1 MNKIVTLE
9 IIGKKSY
16 SLFRKIPLVMR
27 LSVVFFFLSLG
38 IAVAGNTYAQ
48 NATLSLDMSNST
60 IASVLEAVENE
71 TDFSFIYDA
80 NIVNTSRKVSVKVD
94 EKNIFDVLNKLFGDS
109 DIAYTVVNTKIILN
123 KKEAIMQQAGKT
135 VTGVVTDKTGEPIIG
150 ANVLQKGTT
159 NGTIT
164 DIDGK
169 FTLTVPQNSVIVIS
183 YIGYN
188 PQEVKYAGQSSLNVQ
203 LAEDTQNI
211 EEVVVTALGIKKKEA
226 SLTYSTQQVGGD
238 ELTRA
243 KDPNMINALAGK
255 TAGVQI
261 NKSSSGLGGSAKVSI
276 RGNRSVSGN
285 NQPLYVIDGVPMLNS
300 SNEQAVSAIGGT
312 ADAGNRDGGDGIS
325 NLNPDD
331 IESMSI
337 LKGASAAALYGS
349 QAANGVI
356 LITTKKGKAGVQKIT
371 FSSNLTVDHAMS
383 LPEFQNEYGMDKET
397 KTSWGPKG
405 SLTPYDNV
413 GDFFQ
418 NGVTAINSLSLTTGN
433 EKMQTYFSY
442 ANTTA
447 KGIVEHNKMQK
458 HNLNFRETASFF
470 DDYLK
475 LDANVNLLS
484 QSIKNRPA
492 SGGYYMNPLVGL
504 YRFLRGENIG
514 EYRTNF
520 ETFNDTRNLMEQ
532 NWYTDAERDMEQ
544 NPYWITNRIKSNDK
558 RTRAITSLTASLKIT
573 DWLSLQA
580 RGTVDY
586 THDTYNQKMYASTA
600 PAIAGS
606 NGRYIDL
613 NHTETL
619 YYGDFM
625 AMFNKKWDD
634 FALTGAI
641 GGSINSTTVNSL
653 RLDSKTASLYYPN
666 QFSVANIIMSTASY
680 IDQQIDQ
687 KRVMQSVFATAQL
700 GWKES
705 LYLDLTARNDWSSTL
720 AYTKHSSFFY
730 PSVGLSWIIN
740 NSLTMPE
747 WINFGKVRGSWSKV
761 GNDLPLFI
769 SNPVA
774 GSNDLIVAGGA
785 IQTNSK
791 APFDELKPEM
801 STSWEVGTE
810 WKFFDY
816 RLDFDFTYYKTNT
829 KNQLF
834 TLPSSAGAAYKYYYV
849 NAGNIQNQGV
859 EISLG
864 ITPVMTEDFRWKTSF
879 NFSTNKNKVI
889 ELHPDLK
896 TFVYGDE
903 GFSSSYS
910 MRLVEGGALGDIYGK
925 AFERD
930 EATGQ
935 IVFSKDEDGDL
946 VPNVVGS
953 GNTVKVGNSNPDF
966 MLGWGNT
973 LTYKGFSLYF
983 LIDGRFG
990 GDVLSQT
997 QADMDQ
1003 KGVSVESAAARNA
1016 GFVDLE
1022 GTQVKP
1028 DKFYTAVS
1036 GRNGCTEYYMY
1047 SATNIRLRE
1056 LSLGYTFPKRLLE
1069 KTKVF
1074 QDVQLSFVGRN
1085 LFFFHKSAPFD
1096 PDAVLSTGNDNQG
1109 IDVFGMPTTRSL
1121 GFNVKFTF

>member
-1 MNKIVTLE
+1 
-9 IIGKKSY
+9 
-16 SLFRKIPLVMR
+16 
-27 LSVVFFFLSLG
+27 
-38 IAVAGNTYAQ
+38 
-48 NATLSLDMSNST
+48 
-60 IASVLEAVENE
+60 
-71 TDFSFIYDA
+71 
-80 NIVNTSRKVSVKVD
+80 
-94 EKNIFDVLNKLFGDS
+94 
-109 DIAYTVVNTKIILN
+109 
-123 KKEAIMQQAGKT
+123 
-135 VTGVVTDKTGEPIIG
+135 
-150 ANVLQKGTT
+150 
-159 NGTIT
+159 
-164 DIDGK
+164 
-169 FTLTVPQNSVIVIS
+169 
-183 YIGYN
+183 
-188 PQEVKYAGQSSLNVQ
+188 
-203 LAEDTQNI
+203 
-211 EEVVVTALGIKKKEA
+211 
-226 SLTYSTQQVGGD
+226 
-238 ELTRA
+238 
-243 KDPNMINALAGK
+243 
-255 TAGVQI
+255 
-261 NKSSSGLGGSAKVSI
+261 
-276 RGNRSVSGN
+276 
-285 NQPLYVIDGVPMLNS
+285 
-300 SNEQAVSAIGGT
+300 
-312 ADAGNRDGGDGIS
+312 
-325 NLNPDD
+325 
-331 IESMSI
+331 
-337 LKGASAAALYGS
+337 
-349 QAANGVI
+349 
-356 LITTKKGKAGVQKIT
+356 
-371 FSSNLTVDHAMS
+371 MS

-458 HNLNFRETASFF
+458 HNLNFRETTSFF

-504 YRFLRGENIG
+504 YRFPRGENIG

>member
-1 MNKIVTLE
+1 MLKNFKPVSLILCAGALCFSGSMYANIAPVEQGTSISQQNGKVTGTVE
-9 IIGKKSY
+9 DDFG
-16 SLFRKIPLVMR
+16 PVTGA
-27 LSVVFFFLSLG
+27 SVV
-38 IAVAGNTYAQ
+38 V
-48 NATLSLDMSNST
+48 
-60 IASVLEAVENE
+60 
-71 TDFSFIYDA
+71 
-80 NIVNTSRKVSVKVD
+80 
-94 EKNIFDVLNKLFGDS
+94 
-109 DIAYTVVNTKIILN
+109 
-123 KKEAIMQQAGKT
+123 
-135 VTGVVTDKTGEPIIG
+135 
-150 ANVLQKGTT
+150 KGTT

-164 DIDGK
+164 DMDGN
-169 FTLTVPQNSVIVIS
+169 FTLEGVKNGDVIQIS
-183 YIGYN
+183 FIGYSTM
-188 PQEVKYAGQSSLNVQ
+188 EITYTGQPVGVIK
-203 LAEDTQNI
+203 LAEDTQKLD
-211 EEVVVTALGIKKKEA
+211 EVVVTALGMKRSEKSLGYAMQELKGDALLDSRESNIANALSGKVSGLQVVRSSGSVGGSSKIVLRGA
-226 SLTYSTQQVGGD
+226 NSLT
-238 ELTRA
+238 
-243 KDPNMINALAGK
+243 
-255 TAGVQI
+255 
-261 NKSSSGLGGSAKVSI
+261 GS
-276 RGNRSVSGN
+276 
-285 NQPLYVIDGVPMLNS
+285 NQPLVVVDGTPMDNFTGGVDDAWGNS
-300 SNEQAVSAIGGT
+300 GT
-312 ADAGNRDGGDGIS
+312 DMGNGLSDI
-325 NLNPDD
+325 NPED
-331 IESMSI
+331 IESMSV

-504 YRFLRGENIG
+504 YRFPRGENIG

-769 SNPVA
+769 SNPIA

>member
-1 MNKIVTLE
+1 MNKIATLE
-9 IIGKKSY
+9 KIGKKSY
-16 SLFRKIPLVMR
+16 TLFRKIPVVMR
-27 LSVVFFFLSLG
+27 LSILFLCLSLSM
-38 IAVAGNTYAQ
+38 AVANNSYAQ
-48 NATLSLDMSNST
+48 STALSLDISNST
-60 IASVLEAVENE
+60 IANVLEAVESQSE
-71 TDFSFIYDA
+71 FSFIYDA
-80 NIVNTSRKVSVKVD
+80 NVVNTNRKVSVNVSN
-94 EKNIFDVLNKLFGDS
+94 KNIFDILNKLFGDT
-109 DIAYTVVNTKIILN
+109 DIAYTVVNHKIILN
-123 KKEAIMQQAGKT
+123 KKETVLQQSGKKL
-135 VTGVVTDKTGEPIIG
+135 TGVITDKAGEPIIG

-164 DIDGK
+164 DVDGK
-169 FTLTVPQNSVIVIS
+169 FELILPAGSVISVS

-188 PQEVKYAGQSSLNVQ
+188 PQEIQYTGQSTLNIK
-203 LAEDTQNI
+203 LMEDTQNI

-226 SLTYSTQQVGGD
+226 SLTYSTQQLGGD

-243 KDPNMINALAGK
+243 KDPNLINALAGK

-285 NQPLYVIDGVPMLNS
+285 NQPLYVIDGVPMLNG
-300 SNEQAVSAIGGT
+300 SNEQASTAIGGT

-325 NLNPDD
+325 NLNPED

-356 LITTKKGKAGVQKIT
+356 LITTKKGKAGLRKVT
-371 FSSNLTVDHAMS
+371 FSSNLTVDQAFS
-383 LPEFQNEYGMDKET
+383 LPEFQNDYGMDPET
-397 KTSWGPKG
+397 KTSWGAKG
-405 SLTPYDNV
+405 NLNKYDNAK
-413 GDFFQ
+413 DFFQ
-418 NGVTAINSLSLTTGN
+418 NGVTAINSLSFTSGN
-433 EKMQTYFSY
+433 DAMQTYFSY
-442 ANTTA
+442 ANTTG
-447 KGIVEHNKMQK
+447 KGIVEKNKMQK

-470 DDYLK
+470 QDYLK
-475 LDANVNLLS
+475 LDANVNLM
-484 QSIKNRPA
+484 QQTIKNRPT

-504 YRFLRGENIG
+504 YRFPRGENLG

-520 ETFNDTRNLMEQ
+520 ETFNSSRNLMEQ
-532 NWYTDAERDMEQ
+532 NWYTAGERDMEQ
-544 NPYWITNRIKSNDK
+544 NPYWITNRILSNDK
-558 RTRAITSLTASLKIT
+558 RTRAIASLTANVKIT

-580 RGTVDY
+580 RGTADY

-613 NHTETL
+613 NHTENL
-619 YYGDFM
+619 YYGDFL
-625 AMFNKKWDD
+625 AMVNKKWGD
-634 FALTGAI
+634 FTLNGAL
-641 GGSINSTTVNSL
+641 GGSINSTIVNSL
-653 RLDSKTASLYYPN
+653 RVDSKTASLYYPN
-666 QFSVANIIMSTASY
+666 QFSVANIVMSTAAY
-680 IDQQIDQ
+680 IDEQINQ
-687 KRVMQSVFATAQL
+687 KRVTQSVFGTAQL
-700 GWKES
+700 GWKDA

-720 AYTKHSSFFY
+720 AYTKNTSFFY

-740 NSLTMPE
+740 NSFKMPE
-747 WINFGKVRGSWSKV
+747 WVNFGKVRGSWSKV

-769 SNPVA
+769 SNPIA
-774 GSNDLIVAGGA
+774 GSNDMIVAGGG
-785 IQTNSK
+785 IQTNAS
-791 APFDELKPEM
+791 APFDDLKPEM
-801 STSWEVGTE
+801 STSYEVGTE

-816 RLDFDFTYYKTNT
+816 RLDLDFTYYKTNT

-864 ITPVMTEDFRWKTSF
+864 ITPVMTNDFRWKTAF

-910 MRLVEGGALGDIYGK
+910 MRLVEGGSLGDIYGK

-930 EATGQ
+930 DNGN
-935 IVFSKDEDGDL
+935 IVYTTDKDGDKI
-946 VPNVVGS
+946 PNVIGS
-953 GNTVKVGNSNPDF
+953 GNTIKVGNSNPDF
-966 MLGWGNT
+966 MLGWSNT

-983 LIDGRFG
+983 LFDGRFG

-1003 KGVSVESAAARNA
+1003 KGTSLNSGDARNA
-1016 GFVDLE
+1016 GYVDLE

-1028 DKFYTAVS
+1028 AKFYTAVS
-1036 GRNGCTEYYMY
+1036 GRTGATEYYMY

-1056 LSLGYTFPKRLLE
+1056 LSLGYTFPKNILE

-1074 QDVQLSFVGRN
+1074 SDIQLSFVARN
-1085 LFFFHKSAPFD
+1085 LFFLYKDAPFD

-1121 GFNVKFTF
+1121 GFNVKFSF